1 MNYELQSTLARLLA
15 KENITVTHGNMK
27 TAMFDVKNR
36 VLGLPMWKNKSKDV
50 YDMLVG
56 HEVGHALYTPEKGIE
71 DFHAKCGDIPF
82 DVCNIVED
90 IRIERM
96 IQDTYPGLPRVFR
109 KAYSEL
115 VEDDFFG
122 TKEKNI
128 PECGFLDRLNLRGKV
143 GSLLDI
149 PLDADEEVIYQKC
162 LAAQTFDDVLDICL
176 EIKDMIEKEPP
187 QDQSEN
193 DDSSEEADDSNPM
206 PSDQDEDED
215 EDSQTD
221 GDDSS
226 DSEPDDGSEAEDGEE
241 SDDQDEDSAEADAS
255 SSNIDSETE
264 NDESETE
271 ASASNDGASESIPE
285 EFTADTIKDFED
297 KLEQIV
303 ESEEERNYT
312 PVMLPRPNY
321 IYDSIIKYDI
331 LRKDRGDAS
340 TYFESNSTIAANV
353 NTRYTDFR
361 KATNKKVG
369 TLVRE
374 FEQRKAAFQ
383 YSRATESRTGKLDVN
398 KLHNYKL
405 TEELFLSQTKLADS
419 KSHGMI
425 FLLDY
430 SGSMSS
436 VLKDVIDQTLNL
448 VTFCKKVGIPFRVY
462 SFTNTWA
469 TKSPTT
475 IEATFNE
482 VDLSD
487 VILVEHITSEMS
499 KTKYEEAFKAL
510 WMTQNTHWRG
520 GKYDQLGGTPLDTVL
535 TMMPTIL
542 TDFAKKNGIQKT
554 TFVTLTDGDSS
565 NINTTHSWGEMTS
578 KMKIKCGGKI
588 HEVSRYRST
597 NTLMKMISD
606 LPGVSTIGFFLPNN
620 KKELNR
626 LLNRFHIRQDLGET
640 RQDDVK
646 KAKKLHAKNGFSSVK
661 NPGYGAYYILDS
673 DVGITDNSF
682 VTSIQED
689 AANSRK
695 AQNKLAKQFGAHNQ
709 KARQT
714 RVLLTSL
721 AEKIA

>member
-56 HEVGHALYTPEKGIE
+56 HEVGHALYTPEKGID

-122 TKEKNI
+122 TREKNI

-149 PLDADEEVIYQKC
+149 PLNADEEVIYQKC
-162 LAAQTFDDVLDICL
+162 LKAETFDDVLDICL

-187 QDQSEN
+187 QDQSES
-193 DDSSEEADDSNPM
+193 DDSSEEAEDSNPM
-206 PSDQDEDED
+206 PSDQDEDEN
-215 EDSQTD
+215 SQTD

-226 DSEPDDGSEAEDGEE
+226 SSETDDGSEAEDGEE
-241 SDDQDEDSAEADAS
+241 SDDQADDASDADAS
-255 SSNIDSETE
+255 SSDIDSETE
-264 NDESETE
+264 NDETETD

-297 KLEQIV
+297 KLEQTV
-303 ESEEERNYT
+303 EDQEERQYT

-321 IYDSIIKYDI
+321 VYDAIIKYDM
-331 LRKDRGDAS
+331 LRKERGNFE
-340 TYFESNSTIAANV
+340 TYFQGDSPITTNI
-353 NTRYTDFR
+353 NTRYIDFR

-405 TEELFLSQTKLADS
+405 TDELFLSQTKLADS

-430 SGSMSS
+430 SGSMAS

-475 IEATFNE
+475 IQPTFNE
-482 VDLSD
+482 VDLTD
-487 VILVEHITSEMS
+487 VVLVEHITSEMS
-499 KTKYEEAFKAL
+499 KTTYEEAFKAL
-510 WMTQNTHWRG
+510 WMTQNSQWRG

-565 NINTTHSWGEMTS
+565 NMNTTHSWSEITS
-578 KMKIKCGGKI
+578 KMQIKCGGKT
-588 HEVSRYRST
+588 HTVSRYRST
-597 NTLMKMISD
+597 NSLMEMISD
-606 LPGVSTIGFFLPNN
+606 LPGISTIGFFLPNH

-626 LLNRFHIRQDLGET
+626 LLNRFHT
-640 RQDDVK
+640 HTAHVK
-646 KAKKLHAKNGFSSVK
+646 KARKLHNKNGFSSVK
-661 NPGYGAYYILDS
+661 NRGYGAYYILDS
-673 DVGITDNSF
+673 DVGITDNEF
-682 VTSIQED
+682 VTSIDED

>member
-15 KENITVTHGNMK
+15 KENITVTHGSMK

-56 HEVGHALYTPEKGIE
+56 HEVGHALYTPESGID
-71 DFHAKCGDIPF
+71 DFRTKCGNIPF

-96 IQDTYPGLPRVFR
+96 IQDAYPGLPRVFR

-143 GSLLDI
+143 GSHLHI
-149 PLDADEEVIYQKC
+149 PLDDDEEAIYQKC
-162 LAAQTFDDVLDICL
+162 LKAETFDDVLDICL
-176 EIKDMIEKEPP
+176 EIKDMLDKEPP

-193 DDSSEEADDSNPM
+193 DDSSEEAEDSNPL
-206 PSDQDEDED
+206 PSEQDDDTE
-215 EDSQTD
+215 TD
-221 GDDSS
+221 GS
-226 DSEPDDGSEAEDGEE
+226 DSDGSEETDDGSEADGGEE
-241 SDDQDEDSAEADAS
+241 TDDEDEDASDAYAS
-255 SSNIDSETE
+255 SSDITSENDNDETE
-264 NDESETE
+264 TS
-271 ASASNDGASESIPE
+271 ASASDEGASESIPE
-285 EFTADTIKDFED
+285 ELVADTLKDFEE
-297 KLEQIV
+297 KLEQAV
-303 ESEEERNYT
+303 ESVDDRQYT

-321 IYDSIIKYDI
+321 IYDSIIKYDM
-331 LRKDRGDAS
+331 LREDRGDISKAFNILDEHE
-340 TYFESNSTIAANV
+340 TAIELDV
-353 NTRYTDFR
+353 NTRYTNFR
-361 KATNKKVG
+361 KTTNKKVG

-374 FEQRKAAFQ
+374 FEQRKAAYQ

-405 TEELFLSQTKLADS
+405 TDELFLSQTKLADS

-430 SGSMSS
+430 SGSMAG

-469 TKSPTT
+469 VKSPSQ
-475 IEATFNE
+475 IKATFNE
-482 VDLSD
+482 VDLEN

-499 KTKYEEAFKAL
+499 KTTYEEAFKAL
-510 WMTQNTHWRG
+510 WMTRNTHWRG
-520 GKYDQLGGTPLDTVL
+520 GQYDELGGTPLDSVL

-554 TFVTLTDGDSS
+554 TFVTLTDGESS
-565 NINTTHSWGEMTS
+565 NINTTHDWAEMRS
-578 KMKIKCGGKI
+578 KIEIKCGGKTHTI
-588 HEVSRYRST
+588 SRYRST
-597 NTLMKMISD
+597 NDLMQMIGD
-606 LPGVSTIGFFLPNN
+606 LPGISTIGFFLPNH
-620 KKELNR
+620 KKQLTR
-626 LLNRFHIRQDLGET
+626 LLSRFNPRADKL
-640 RQDDVK
+640 K
-646 KAKKLHAKNGFSSVK
+646 KAKKLHAKNGFSSVE
-661 NPGYGAYYILDS
+661 NRGFGAYYILDS
-673 DVGITDNSF
+673 DVEIDDSEF
-682 VTSIQED
+682 ITSIDED

>member
-56 HEVGHALYTPEKGIE
+56 HEVGHALYTPEAGIE
-71 DFHAKCGDIPF
+71 DFHKKCGDIPF

-143 GSLLDI
+143 GSHLYI
-149 PLDADEEVIYQKC
+149 PLDDDEEAIYQKC
-162 LAAQTFDDVLDICL
+162 LKAETFDDVLDICL
-176 EIKDMIEKEPP
+176 EIKDMLEKEPP
-187 QDQSEN
+187 QDQSEP
-193 DDSSEEADDSNPM
+193 DDSSEEAEDSNPL
-206 PSDQDEDED
+206 PSEQDEDTE
-215 EDSQTD
+215 TD
-221 GDDSS
+221 GS
-226 DSEPDDGSEAEDGEE
+226 DSDGSEETDDGSEADGGEE
-241 SDDQDEDSAEADAS
+241 TDDDGDEGMPDVDAS
-255 SSNIDSETE
+255 SSDISSENDNDETE
-264 NDESETE
+264 TSAA
-271 ASASNDGASESIPE
+271 ASDDGASESVPE
-285 EFTADTIKDFED
+285 ELVADTLKDFED

-303 ESEEERNYT
+303 EDQDQRQYT

-321 IYDSIIKYDI
+321 IYDSIIKYDM
-331 LRKDRGDAS
+331 LRKDRGTQIFGEDSAI
-340 TYFESNSTIAANV
+340 ELDV
-353 NTRYTDFR
+353 NTRYTNFR

-374 FEQRKAAFQ
+374 FEQRKAAYQ

-405 TEELFLSQTKLADS
+405 TDELFLSQTKLADS

-430 SGSMSS
+430 SGSMAG

-469 TKSPTT
+469 IESPSK

-482 VDLSD
+482 VDLSN
-487 VILVEHITSEMS
+487 VILVEHITSEMN
-499 KTKYEEAFKAL
+499 KTTYEEAFKAL

-520 GKYDQLGGTPLDTVL
+520 GQYDQLGGTPLDSVL
-535 TMMPTIL
+535 TMMPTIV

-554 TFVTLTDGDSS
+554 TFVTLTDGESS
-565 NINTTHSWGEMTS
+565 NINTTHEWAEIRS
-578 KMKIKCGGKI
+578 KMEIKCGGKNHTI
-588 HEVSRYRST
+588 SRYRST
-597 NTLMKMISD
+597 NDLMEMIGD
-606 LPGVSTIGFFLPNN
+606 LPGISTIGFFLPNH
-620 KKELNR
+620 KKQVTR
-626 LLNRFHIRQDLGET
+626 LLSRFIPRADKL
-640 RQDDVK
+640 K
-646 KAKKLHAKNGFSSVK
+646 KAKKLHAKNGFSSVE
-661 NPGYGAYYILDS
+661 NRGFGAYYILDS
-673 DVGITDNSF
+673 DVQINDNDF
-682 VTSIQED
+682 VTSIDED

-695 AQNKLAKQFGAHNQ
+695 AQTKLAKQFGAHNQ

-721 AEKIA
+721 AQQIA

>member
-71 DFHAKCGDIPF
+71 DFHTKCGNIPF

-143 GSLLDI
+143 GSHLYI
-149 PLDADEEVIYQKC
+149 PLDDDEEAIYQKC
-162 LAAQTFDDVLDICL
+162 LKAETFDDVLDICL
-176 EIKDMIEKEPP
+176 EIKDMLDKEPP
-187 QDQSEN
+187 QDQSED
-193 DDSSEEADDSNPM
+193 DDSSEEAEDSNPL
-206 PSDQDEDED
+206 PSEQDEDTE
-215 EDSQTD
+215 TD
-221 GDDSS
+221 GS
-226 DSEPDDGSEAEDGEE
+226 DSDGSEETDDGSEADGGEE
-241 SDDQDEDSAEADAS
+241 TDDDGDEGMPDVDAS
-255 SSNIDSETE
+255 SSDISSENDNDETE
-264 NDESETE
+264 TSAA
-271 ASASNDGASESIPE
+271 ASDDGASESVPE
-285 EFTADTIKDFED
+285 ELVADTLKDFED

-303 ESEEERNYT
+303 EDQDQRQYT

-321 IYDSIIKYDI
+321 IYDSIIKYDM
-331 LRKDRGDAS
+331 LRKDRGDFS
-340 TYFESNSTIAANV
+340 TYFENDSAIATDV
-353 NTRYTDFR
+353 NTRYINFR

-374 FEQRKAAFQ
+374 FEQRKAAYQ

-405 TEELFLSQTKLADS
+405 TDELFLSQTKLADS

-430 SGSMSS
+430 SGSMAG

-469 TKSPTT
+469 VNSPTT
-475 IEATFNE
+475 IQPTFNE
-482 VDLSD
+482 VDLSN
-487 VILVEHITSEMS
+487 VILVEQITSEMG

-520 GKYDQLGGTPLDTVL
+520 GQYDQLGGTPLDTVL
-535 TMMPTIL
+535 TMMPTIV

-554 TFVTLTDGDSS
+554 TFVTLTDGESS
-565 NINTTHSWGEMTS
+565 NINTTHDWVEIRS
-578 KMKIKCGGKI
+578 KMEIKCGSKSHTI
-588 HEVSRYRST
+588 SRYRST
-597 NTLMKMISD
+597 NDLMEMIGD
-606 LPGVSTIGFFLPNN
+606 LPGVSTIGFFLPNH

-626 LLNRFHIRQDLGET
+626 LLNRFHT
-640 RQDDVK
+640 NTANVK
-646 KAKKLHAKNGFSSVK
+646 KARKLHAKNGFSTVK
-661 NPGYGAYYILDS
+661 NRGFGAYYILDS
-673 DVGITDNSF
+673 DVQINDNDF
-682 VTSIQED
+682 VTSID
-689 AANSRK
+689 DDVANSRK
-695 AQNKLAKQFGAHNQ
+695 AQSKLAKQFGAHNQ

-721 AEKIA
+721 AEQIA

>member
-56 HEVGHALYTPEKGIE
+56 HEVGHALYTPEAGIE
-71 DFHAKCGDIPF
+71 DFHKKCGDIPF

-143 GSLLDI
+143 GSHIAI
-149 PLDADEEVIYQKC
+149 PLDDDEELIYQKC
-162 LAAQTFDDVLDICL
+162 LKAETFDDVLDICL
-176 EIKDMIEKEPP
+176 EIKDMLEKEPP
-187 QDQSEN
+187 QDQSEP
-193 DDSSEEADDSNPM
+193 DDSSEENEESNPL
-206 PSDQDEDED
+206 PSDQDED

-226 DSEPDDGSEAEDGEE
+226 DSETDDGSEAEDGEE
-241 SDDQDEDSAEADAS
+241 TDDEDENASDADAS
-255 SSNIDSETE
+255 SSDIGSEAE
-264 NDESETE
+264 NDETETSS
-271 ASASNDGASESIPE
+271 SASNEGASESIPE
-285 EFTADTIKDFED
+285 EFTADTLKDFED

-303 ESEEERNYT
+303 EDASERTYT

-321 IYDSIIKYDI
+321 IYDSIITYDM
-331 LRKDRGDAS
+331 LRKNRGDFSEFLVAH
-340 TYFESNSTIAANV
+340 
-353 NTRYTDFR
+353 TDYAVDINNRFLTFR

-430 SGSMSS
+430 SGSMAS

-469 TKSPTT
+469 VQSPSTVKAT
-475 IEATFNE
+475 INE
-482 VDLSD
+482 VDLEN

-499 KTKYEEAFKAL
+499 KTTYEEAFKAL
-510 WMTQNTHWRG
+510 WLTQNSQWQG
-520 GKYDQLGGTPLDTVL
+520 GVYDQLGGTPLDTVL

-565 NINTTHSWGEMTS
+565 NMNTTHSWSEMTS
-578 KMKIKCGGKI
+578 KMKIKCSGKI
-588 HEVSRYRST
+588 HEISRYRST
-597 NTLMKMISD
+597 NCLMEMISD
-606 LPGVSTIGFFLPNN
+606 LPGVSTIGFFLPNH
-620 KKELNR
+620 KKELRR
-626 LLNRFHIRQDLGET
+626 LLNRFHVRDA
-640 RQDDVK
+640 K
-646 KAKKLHAKNGFSSVK
+646 KARKLHDKNGFSSVK
-661 NPGYGAYYILDS
+661 NRGFGAYYILDS
-673 DVGITDNSF
+673 DVGINDNDF
-682 VTSIQED
+682 VTSIDED

-721 AEKIA
+721 AEQIA

>member
-1 MNYELQSTLARLLA
+1 MKQISKEQKSNLARLLA
-15 KENITVTHGNMK
+15 TENLNIEHRKVK
-27 TAMFDVKNR
+27 TAYFIPKTR
-36 VLGLPMWKNKSKDV
+36 TLCLPIWEDMSNDL
-50 YDMLVG
+50 YDLLCG

-162 LAAQTFDDVLDICL
+162 LKAQTFDDVLDICL

-187 QDQSEN
+187 QNQSED
-193 DDSSEEADDSNPM
+193 DDSSEEADDSNPL
-206 PSDQDEDED
+206 PSDQDQDDDTE
-215 EDSQTD
+215 TD
-221 GDDSS
+221 GS
-226 DSEPDDGSEAEDGEE
+226 DSDGSEETDDGSEADGGEE
-241 SDDQDEDSAEADAS
+241 TDDDGDEGMPDVDAS
-255 SSNIDSETE
+255 SSDISSENDNDETE
-264 NDESETE
+264 TSAA
-271 ASASNDGASESIPE
+271 ASDDGASESVPE
-285 EFTADTIKDFED
+285 ELVADTLKDFED

-303 ESEEERNYT
+303 EDQDERQYT

-321 IYDSIIKYDI
+321 IYDSIIKYDM
-331 LRKDRGDAS
+331 LRKDRGTQIFGEDSAI
-340 TYFESNSTIAANV
+340 ELDV
-353 NTRYTDFR
+353 NTRYTNFR

-374 FEQRKAAFQ
+374 FEQRKAAYQ

-405 TEELFLSQTKLADS
+405 TDELFLSQTKLADS

-430 SGSMSS
+430 SGSMAG

-565 NINTTHSWGEMTS
+565 NMNTTHGWNEMTS
-578 KMKIKCGGKI
+578 KMEIKCGGKTHTI
-588 HEVSRYRST
+588 ARYRST
-597 NTLMKMISD
+597 NSLMEMISD
-606 LPGVSTIGFFLPNN
+606 LPGISTIGFFLPNH

-626 LLNRFHIRQDLGET
+626 LLNRFHT
-640 RQDDVK
+640 HTAHVK
-646 KAKKLHAKNGFSSVK
+646 KARKLHNKNGFSSVK
-661 NPGYGAYYILDS
+661 NRGYGAYYILDS
-673 DVGITDNSF
+673 DVGITDNEF
-682 VTSIQED
+682 VTSIDED

>member
-56 HEVGHALYTPEKGIE
+56 HEVGHALYTPEKGID

-122 TKEKNI
+122 TREKNI

-149 PLDADEEVIYQKC
+149 PLNDEEEAIYQKC
-162 LAAQTFDDVLDICL
+162 LKAQTFDDVLDICL

-187 QDQSEN
+187 QDQSES
-193 DDSSEEADDSNPM
+193 DDSSEEAEDSNPM
-206 PSDQDEDED
+206 PSDQDDDTE
-215 EDSQTD
+215 TD
-221 GDDSS
+221 GS
-226 DSEPDDGSEAEDGEE
+226 DSDSGSETDDGSEAENGEE
-241 SDDQDEDSAEADAS
+241 SDDQADDASDADAS
-255 SSNIDSETE
+255 SSDIGSESETE
-264 NDESETE
+264 NDKTETD

-285 EFTADTIKDFED
+285 EFTAETIKDFED
-297 KLEQIV
+297 KLEQTV
-303 ESEEERNYT
+303 EDQDERQYT

-321 IYDSIIKYDI
+321 IYDSIIKYDM
-331 LRKDRGDAS
+331 LRKERGNFE
-340 TYFESNSTIAANV
+340 TYFQGDSAVATNV
-353 NTRYTDFR
+353 NTRYIDFR

-405 TEELFLSQTKLADS
+405 TDELFLSQTKLADS

-430 SGSMSS
+430 SGSMAG

-469 TKSPTT
+469 TKSPTN
-475 IEATFNE
+475 IQPTFNE

-487 VILVEHITSEMS
+487 VVLVEHITSEMS
-499 KTKYEEAFKAL
+499 KTTYEEAFKAL
-510 WMTQNTHWRG
+510 WMTQNSHWRG

-565 NINTTHSWGEMTS
+565 NMNTTHSWSEIHS
-578 KMKIKCGGKI
+578 KMQIKCGGKT
-588 HEVSRYRST
+588 HTVSRYRST
-597 NTLMKMISD
+597 NTLMEMISD
-606 LPGVSTIGFFLPNN
+606 LPGISTIGFFLPNH

-626 LLNRFHIRQDLGET
+626 LLNRFHT
-640 RQDDVK
+640 HTAHVK
-646 KAKKLHAKNGFSSVK
+646 KARKLHNKNGFSSV
-661 NPGYGAYYILDS
+661 NNRGYGAYYILDS
-673 DVGITDNSF
+673 DVSITDNEF
-682 VTSIQED
+682 VTSIDED